1 MRRWAKSRLTSASCC
16 ASKPRS
22 RNPRPGLVVTE
33 VMPET
38 DRDAAVDA
46 KQLLQWPKR
55 QVDDLDSTH
64 VLDTT
69 FYIMGRK

>member
-1 MRRWAKSRLTSASCC
+1 M
-16 ASKPRS
+16 
-22 RNPRPGLVVTE
+22 
-33 VMPET
+33 MPET